1 MVQNYVQKKAREQ
14 ATWSLLL
21 LLLFPVNLEGVS
33 MGSVDRG
40 KSFIVCPFNRAREAH
55 LINIGNRP

>member
-33 MGSVDRG
+33 WPGVSLL
-40 KSFIVCPFNRAREAH
+40 SFAH
-55 LINIGNRP
+55 SIELEKEYLITRGNRP